1 METKKNGKNAKK
13 RGFKLTRQLIRMATN
28 DGWTQKDIADTCRT
42 YQSIVSAWH
51 KGQKLATE
59 QQVRPLLEIYGHKIR
74 RNSFRVYWQI
84 DHETREK
91 KYYRVEGKVI
101 FSEAFSDARREPSGK
116 LTRKIPV
123 HKLVVHHQGNNQFRV
138 ILQSRL
144 YFQHSSQELE
154 STVSDAIWGSQ
165 IHPELLTTD
174 DLVKFI
180 DHYAM
185 ETLREFPS
193 DANTLP
199 FLIRQSLLQHGFS
212 VSGVEDY
219 PASW

>member
-1 METKKNGKNAKK
+1 METKKSGKNARKK
-13 RGFKLTRQLIRMATN
+13 GFKLTRQLIRMAIN

-42 YQSIVSAWH
+42 HQSIVSAWH
-51 KGQKLATE
+51 KGQKLAAE

-84 DHETREK
+84 DPETQEK

-101 FSEAFSDARREPSGK
+101 FAEAFYDARRESSGK
-116 LTRKIPV
+116 LTKKIPV

-138 ILQSRL
+138 VIQSRL
-144 YFQHSSQELE
+144 YFQRSSQELE

-165 IHPELLTTD
+165 IQPNLLTTD
-174 DLVKFI
+174 DLVNFI
-180 DHYAM
+180 DQYAA
-185 ETLREFPS
+185 ETLHEFPS

-199 FLIRQSLLQHGFS
+199 FLIRQSLLQHGFE
-212 VSGVEDY
+212 VFGVEDY
-219 PASW
+219 SASW